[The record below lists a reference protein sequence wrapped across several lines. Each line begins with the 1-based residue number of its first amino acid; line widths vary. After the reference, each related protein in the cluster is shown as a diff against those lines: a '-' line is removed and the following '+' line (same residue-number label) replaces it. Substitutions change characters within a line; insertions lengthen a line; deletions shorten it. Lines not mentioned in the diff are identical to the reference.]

1 MHIRCHAFVVLI
13 LAAASA
19 AVLLAA
25 DEPPRVPA
33 SVWPALEDAAT
44 TDVAKRHEALL
55 AVSHDA
61 AAPPYI
67 RAMALLGA
75 AGIATTPDESLA
87 IWQSLA
93 NDDSAPQGCRDEAR
107 RRMAETRRVAQGL
120 PAGDSVEH
128 RAELPVLSAP
138 AFVLHVAPR
147 GDDAA
152 NGTEAAPL
160 ATLAGARNAI
170 RKLRASHG
178 GVLPV
183 GGVRVVVHGG
193 TYPTSD
199 TFSLTAE
206 DSGTAAAMIVY
217 EASSGE
223 TPVLTGGVRIDS
235 WRPLADASVKEKL
248 APAVRERVREADLAA
263 LGIRDFGDATDLRRA
278 PELFIDGVPQTLAR
292 WPDEGFVTTGAI
304 EGTDTFKVWDSIQ
317 GCRDGKFKY
326 VEDRPSTWVDEPDVR
341 LYGYWFWDWYEEFQ
355 KVAAIDAGTR
365 AFTLAEPYSQY
376 GYRAGQRYR
385 AVNVLRELDRPG
397 EWYLDR
403 RSGML
408 YWFPPGGDAWT
419 QAAATVSVF
428 ARPFV
433 QLEDAEHVILAGL
446 TIEDGR
452 GDGIHVR
459 GGAHCVIADCT
470 LRRLGG
476 DAIIVQGGRQHTV
489 FGCTMHTLGCGGARV
504 AGGDRTTLAAG
515 GHVVENC
522 TVADIARL
530 KRTYSPAVHLDGC
543 ANRIAHNRFERIP
556 SSAMRVEGND
566 HLIELNTIQHVVQ
579 ESDDQ
584 GGLDMFGNP
593 LYRGVVIRWNRWSDI
608 TGGTHCGAAGV
619 RLDDMISG
627 VTVHGNV
634 FERCGAVQFGGVQI
648 HGGKEN
654 VVDNNLFVDCF
665 AGLSFSRWGETR
677 WREGI
682 SRFLPE
688 AAAAP
693 YAARYPDLMR
703 LADDADINWVTR
715 NVFVRC
721 GAVFLRDGGIQRA
734 ALNASI
740 DGEFDAHVLADAE
753 AIARDRR
760 LAAILAAPIPLD
772 DIGPYDHPWRAA
784 TTVSASGSSVGN

>member
-1 MHIRCHAFVVLI
+1 MAIRCHAFVMFL
-13 LAAASA
+13 LAAGCA

-25 DEPPRVPA
+25 EGPPRLPA
-33 SVWPALEDAAT
+33 SVWPALEDAAAA
-44 TDVAKRHEALL
+44 DVAKRHEAFL
-55 AVSHDA
+55 AVAHDA
-61 AAPPYI
+61 AAPPHV
-67 RAMALLGA
+67 RALALLGA
-75 AGIATTPDESLA
+75 ARTATTPDESMA
-87 IWQSLA
+87 IWQRLA
-93 NDDSAPQGCRDEAR
+93 EDAAAPLGYRDEAR
-107 RRMAETRRVAQGL
+107 RRMAETRRAAQGL
-120 PAGDSVEH
+120 PAGDRAGH
-128 RAELPVLSAP
+128 RAELPALPAP
-138 AFVLHVAPR
+138 AVVLHVAPR

-152 NGTEAAPL
+152 GGTEAAPL
-160 ATLAGARNAI
+160 ATLAGARNAV
-170 RKLRASHG
+170 RKLRAGHG
-178 GVLPV
+178 GALPA

-193 TYPTSD
+193 TYPTAD
-199 TFSLTAE
+199 TFALGAE
-206 DSGTAAAMIVY
+206 DSGTAAAPIVY
-217 EASSGE
+217 QAAPGE
-223 TPVLTGGVRIDS
+223 TPILAGGVRIAS
-235 WRPLADASVKEKL
+235 WRPVSDAAIKERL

-263 LGIRDFGDATDLRRA
+263 LGVRDFGDATDLRRA

-292 WPDEGFVTTGAI
+292 WPNEGFVATGEILGA
-304 EGTDTFKVWDSIQ
+304 DTFKVWGSIQ

-365 AFTLAEPYSQY
+365 AFTLAKPYSQY
-376 GYRAGQRYR
+376 GYRKGQRYR

-403 RSGML
+403 RSGRL
-408 YWFPPGGDAWT
+408 YWLPPEGDAWT
-419 QAAATVSVF
+419 RAAATVSVF

-433 QLEDAEHVILAGL
+433 QLENAEHVILAGL

-459 GGAHCVIADCT
+459 GGGALRHRRLHAPATRRGCHRRPGRPAAHGLRLHAAHPG
-470 LRRLGG
+470 LRRR
-476 DAIIVQGGRQHTV
+476 A
-489 FGCTMHTLGCGGARV
+489 V

-530 KRTYSPAVHLDGC
+530 KRTYAPAVHLDGC
-543 ANRIAHNRFERIP
+543 GNRIAHNRFERIP
-556 SSAMRVEGND
+556 SSALRIEGND
-566 HLIELNTIQHVVQ
+566 HVIELNAIRHVVQ

-627 VTVHGNV
+627 VTVYGNV

-665 AGLSFSRWGETR
+665 AGLSFSRWGEKR
-677 WREGI
+677 WREAI
-682 SRFLPE
+682 ARFLPD

-693 YAARYPDLMR
+693 YAARYPDLAR
-703 LADDADINWVTR
+703 LADGADVNWVTR

-721 GAVFLRDGGIQRA
+721 GTVFLRDGGIQRA

-740 DGEFDAHVLADAE
+740 DGPFDARAMADAE

-772 DIGPYDHPWRAA
+772 EIGPYDHPWRAA
-784 TTVSASGSSVGN
+784 AP

>member
-1 MHIRCHAFVVLI
+1 MHIRYRHFVVFL
-13 LAAASA
+13 LTAGGAA
-19 AVLLAA
+19 AVLSAA
-25 DEPPRVPA
+25 DQPPRPPTA
-33 SVWPALEDAAT
+33 VWPALEDAAA
-44 TDVAKRHEALL
+44 DAEKRQAAYLEIAD
-55 AVSHDA
+55 DA
-61 AAPPYI
+61 AAPPQV
-67 RAMALLGA
+67 RALALLGA
-75 AGIATTPDESLA
+75 AQAATTSDAQA
-87 IWQSLA
+87 IWQRLVEDA
-93 NDDSAPQGCRDEAR
+93 AAPHGYRDEAR
-107 RRMAETRRVAQGL
+107 RRLAQAGRAAQGL
-120 PAGDSVEH
+120 AVGDRVEH
-128 RAELPVLSAP
+128 RAELPALPTP
-138 AFVLHVAPR
+138 AFVLHVAPH

-152 NGTEAAPL
+152 GGTEAAPL
-160 ATLAGARNAI
+160 ATLAGARHAV
-170 RKLRASHG
+170 RRLRAEQG
-178 GVLPV
+178 GAPPA

-193 TYPTSD
+193 TYPTGD
-199 TFSLTAE
+199 TFVLGAE
-206 DSGTAAAMIVY
+206 DSGTAESPIVY
-217 EASSGE
+217 QAAPHQ
-223 TPVLTGGVRIDS
+223 TPILNGGVRIES
-235 WRPLADASVKEKL
+235 WQPVSDIAIKQRL
-248 APAVRERVREADLAA
+248 APSVRERVREADLAA
-263 LGIRDFGDATDLRRA
+263 LGVRDFGDATDLRRA

-292 WPDEGFVTTGAI
+292 WPDEGFVATGGI
-304 EGTDTFKVWDSIQ
+304 LGTDTFTVWGSIQ
-317 GCRDGKFKY
+317 GCRDGKFTY
-326 VEDRPSTWVDEPDVR
+326 VEDRPSTWGDEPDVR

-355 KVAAIDAGTR
+355 KVAAVDAGART
-365 AFTLAEPYSQY
+365 FTLAKPYSQY
-376 GYRAGQRYR
+376 GYRQGQRYH

-403 RSGML
+403 RSGRL
-408 YWFPPGGDAWT
+408 YWLPPEGDAWT
-419 QAAATVSVF
+419 RATATVSVF

-433 QLEDAEHVILAGL
+433 QLDEAEHVILAGL

-459 GGAHCVIADCT
+459 GGGHCVIAGCT

-476 DAIIVQGGRQHTV
+476 DAVVVQGGRRHTV
-489 FGCTMHTLGCGGARV
+489 FGCTLHTLGCGGARV
-504 AGGDRTTLAAG
+504 AGGDRTTLDAG

-530 KRTYSPAVHLDGC
+530 KRTYAPAVHLDGC
-543 ANRIAHNRFERIP
+543 CNRIAHNRFERIP
-556 SSAMRVEGND
+556 SSAMRIEGND
-566 HLIELNTIQHVVQ
+566 HLIELNAIQHVVQ

-665 AGLSFSRWGETR
+665 AGLSFSRWGEKR

-682 SRFLPE
+682 ARFLPQ
-688 AAAAP
+688 AGAAP
-693 YAARYPDLMR
+693 YAARYPDLVR
-703 LADDADINWVTR
+703 LADGADVNWVTR

-721 GAVFLRDGGIQRA
+721 GAVFLRDGGIQQA

-740 DGEFDAHVLADAE
+740 DGQFDPRVLADAQ

-760 LAAILAAPIPLD
+760 LEAILAAPIPLD
-772 DIGPYDHPWRAA
+772 KIGPYDHPWRAA
-784 TTVSASGSSVGN
+784 AP

>member
-1 MHIRCHAFVVLI
+1 MHIRCHAFVL
-13 LAAASA
+13 LLLGAGSA
-19 AVLLAA
+19 VVLLAA
-25 DEPPRVPA
+25 DGPTRPPA
-33 SVWPALEDAAT
+33 SVWPALEAAAAADA
-44 TDVAKRHEALL
+44 AKRHEALFT
-55 AVSHDA
+55 AGHDA
-61 AAPPYI
+61 AAPRHV
-67 RAMALLGA
+67 RALALLGA
-75 AGIATTPDESLA
+75 ARTAATPDESIA
-87 IWQSLA
+87 IWQRLA
-93 NDDSAPQGCRDEAR
+93 EDAAAPNGYRDEAR
-107 RRMAETRRVAQGL
+107 RCIAEATRVAQGL
-120 PAGDSVEH
+120 PASDRDGH
-128 RAELPVLSAP
+128 RAELPALPVP

-152 NGTEAAPL
+152 RGTEAAPL
-160 ATLAGARNAI
+160 ATLAGARNAV
-170 RKLRASHG
+170 RKLRAGNG
-178 GVLPV
+178 GTLPA
-183 GGVRVVVHGG
+183 GGVRVVIHGG
-193 TYPTSD
+193 TYPTAD
-199 TFSLTAE
+199 TFALASE
-206 DSGTAAAMIVY
+206 DSGTAAAPIVY
-217 EASSGE
+217 QAPPGE
-223 TPVLTGGVRIDS
+223 TPVLAGGVRIAS
-235 WRPLADASVKEKL
+235 WRPLSDAAIKEKL

-263 LGIRDFGDATDLRRA
+263 LGVRDFGDATDLRRA
-278 PELFIDGVPQTLAR
+278 PELFIDGAPQTLAR
-292 WPDEGFVTTGAI
+292 WPDEGFVAGGEILGA
-304 EGTDTFKVWDSIQ
+304 DTFTVWGSIQ
-317 GCRDGKFKY
+317 GCRDGRFKY

-355 KVAAIDAGTR
+355 KVAAIDTSTR
-365 AFTLAEPYSQY
+365 AFTLAKPYSQY
-376 GYRAGQRYR
+376 GYRQGQRYR

-408 YWFPPGGDAWT
+408 YWLPPEGGAW
-419 QAAATVSVF
+419 ARAVATVSVL

-433 QLEDAEHVILAGL
+433 QLENVEHVILAGL
-446 TIEDGR
+446 AIEDGR

-459 GGAHCVIADCT
+459 GGAHCVIAGCT
-470 LRRLGG
+470 VRRLGG
-476 DAIIVQGGRQHTV
+476 DAIVVQGGRRHTV
-489 FGCTMHTLGCGGARV
+489 FGCTMHTLGCGGTRV
-504 AGGDRTTLAAG
+504 AGGDRKTLAAG

-530 KRTYSPAVHLDGC
+530 KRTYAPAVHLDGC
-543 ANRIAHNRFERIP
+543 GNRIAHNRFERIP
-556 SSAMRVEGND
+556 SSAMRIEGND
-566 HLIELNTIQHVVQ
+566 HLIEFNVIRHVVQ

-654 VVDNNLFVDCF
+654 AVDNNLFVDCF
-665 AGLSFSRWGETR
+665 AGLSFSRWGENR

-682 SRFLPE
+682 ARFLQD
-688 AAAAP
+688 AGAAP
-693 YAARYPDLMR
+693 YAARYPELAR

-721 GAVFLRDGGIQRA
+721 GTVFLRDGGIQRA

-740 DGEFDAHVLADAE
+740 DGEFDERAMADAE

-760 LAAILAAPIPLD
+760 LGGILAAPIPLD
-772 DIGPYDHPWRAA
+772 EIGPYDHLWRAA
-784 TTVSASGSSVGN
+784 AP